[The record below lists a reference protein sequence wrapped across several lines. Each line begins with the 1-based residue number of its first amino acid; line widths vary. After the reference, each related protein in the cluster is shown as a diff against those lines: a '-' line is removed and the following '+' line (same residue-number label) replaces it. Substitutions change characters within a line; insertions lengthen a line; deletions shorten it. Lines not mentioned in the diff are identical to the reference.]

1 MVDGGLLW
9 KYEHNPFGLVAFR
22 QSAIC
27 RIERLFEQRDL
38 SEYYA
43 CAASRPW
50 PSITRNAGRY
60 IHLNF
65 IKTARCG
72 AACHPALLIIPASI
86 ADEAGVAAATP
97 KYRD

>member
-1 MVDGGLLW
+1 MRC
-9 KYEHNPFGLVAFR
+9 EQTVA
-22 QSAIC
+22 IHH
-27 RIERLFEQRDL
+27 
-38 SEYYA
+38 
-43 CAASRPW
+43 
-50 PSITRNAGRY
+50 AGRY
-60 IHLNF
+60 IQLNF